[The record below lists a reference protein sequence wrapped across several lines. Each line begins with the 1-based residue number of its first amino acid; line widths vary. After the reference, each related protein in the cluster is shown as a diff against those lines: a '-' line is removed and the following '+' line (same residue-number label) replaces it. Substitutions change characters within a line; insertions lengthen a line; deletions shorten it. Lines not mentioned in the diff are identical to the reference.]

1 MQYIFSKYFIM
12 FANDSNVA
20 MIFNMCLIGLHQIN
34 YSVKC
39 YIVAMGEQLT
49 RTLTHNMGVRAR

>member
-1 MQYIFSKYFIM
+1 M

-20 MIFNMCLIGLHQIN
+20 MLFNMCLIGLHQIN